1 MDDATQLFGRRFEV
15 MATGAEVLVWSGDQ
29 QRAASMF
36 DVVEQELHRLSERL
50 TRFDPGSDLERLN
63 DAGGGA
69 VSELLGELL
78 RQAERATE
86 QTGGRFDVGLGAEL
100 VAAGYDRTFGELDV
114 VPEDE
119 RTRIEQLEPADAVQ
133 LAAPTTRA
141 PSFRLLDDGTVR
153 IEPGRRIDLG
163 GIAKGWAADDAC
175 RALATM
181 LGASCLVNLGG
192 DIAVQVVDGGEPWPI
207 GVAGVP
213 GDTAHTVGLAF
224 GGLATSSQDR
234 RVWRAGSV
242 RAHHVIDPRTGV
254 SARTDVQRVTVIH
267 ASCMEAEVWT
277 KALMLVGMDAAVA
290 EARERDLTVCLCST
304 AGEERWTGMLA
315 SLDPPSR

>member
-1 MDDATQLFGRRFEV
+1 MGTDAELLARSTPGE
-15 MATGAEVLVWSGDQ
+15 AEPAFAAIE
-29 QRAASMF
+29 QRLR
-36 DVVEQELHRLSERL
+36 ELSARL
-50 TRFDPGSDLERLN
+50 TRFDPSSELEQVN

-69 VSELLGELL
+69 VSELLRELL
-78 RQAERATE
+78 RHAQLATE

-100 VAAGYDRTFGELDV
+100 VAAGYDRTFDALDV

-141 PSFRLLDDGTVR
+141 PSFQLLDDGTVR

-315 SLDPPSR
+315 SLDPASR